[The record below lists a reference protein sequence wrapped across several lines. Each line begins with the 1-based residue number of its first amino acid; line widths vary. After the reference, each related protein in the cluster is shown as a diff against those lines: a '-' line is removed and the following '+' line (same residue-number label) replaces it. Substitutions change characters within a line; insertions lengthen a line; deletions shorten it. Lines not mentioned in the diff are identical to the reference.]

1 MIAIII
7 ETSLTFLFVLR
18 PSKFEEWLFT
28 FHRVYVYTFLYIY
41 ISYIFLSV
49 LWLYKPT
56 YITIII
62 IIIEH
67 N

>member
-41 ISYIFLSV
+41 I
-49 LWLYKPT
+49 
-56 YITIII
+56 
-62 IIIEH
+62 
-67 N
+67 